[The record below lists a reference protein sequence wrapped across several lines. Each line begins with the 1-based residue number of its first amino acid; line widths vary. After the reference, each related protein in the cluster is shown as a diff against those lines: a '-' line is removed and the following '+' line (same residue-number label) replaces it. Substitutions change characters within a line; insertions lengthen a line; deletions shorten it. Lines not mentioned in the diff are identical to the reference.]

1 MMQHVFFSFG
11 PYMPHGCCYL
21 WNPGLVGLQVISNLL
36 ISLSCLSRPFTLA
49 SFVFKRRDLPFL
61 WIFVCGGIFI
71 LACGILMIRSDPGE
85 AQLEV
90 ALQDSGPGI
99 DPQQVPHIFGTFF
112 YIKANGM
119 GMGLSISRSIVE
131 AHRSRLW
138 ASFDPVV
145 NGVSLFYAGHKV
157 GMP

>member
-11 PYMPHGCCYL
+11 PYMSHGCCYL
-21 WNPGLVGLQVISNLL
+21 WNPGLVGLHVISNLL
-36 ISLSCLSRPFTLA
+36 IVFSCLSIPFTLA
-49 SFVFKRRDLPFL
+49 SFVFKRRDLPFH
-61 WIFVCGGIFI
+61 WIFVCVGIFI
-71 LACGILMIRSDPGE
+71 LVCGILMIRSDARE

-112 YIKANGM
+112 STKANGM
-119 GMGLSISRSIVE
+119 RMGLSISGSIVE

-145 NGVSLFYAGHKV
+145 NGVTFHFS
-157 GMP
+157 MPAIG